1 MWVYINTEVAERLGY
16 TKASIIEHFFTRNPL
31 NNKANLN
38 VSHLSTVLPISKS
51 TATRKVKELVEEN
64 YLIKHGR
71 SIYSLSPK
79 FFTTFAEYNQI
90 LQETYEHR
98 RKSPV
103 R

>member
-1 MWVYINTEVAERLGY
+1 MWVYINTEVAEKLGY

-31 NNKANLN
+31 NNQANFN
-38 VSHLSTVLPISKS
+38 VSHLSNVLPISES
-51 TATRKVKELVEEN
+51 TARRKVKELVEEE
-64 YLIKHGR
+64 YFIKHDR

-90 LQETYEHR
+90 LKETHEHR